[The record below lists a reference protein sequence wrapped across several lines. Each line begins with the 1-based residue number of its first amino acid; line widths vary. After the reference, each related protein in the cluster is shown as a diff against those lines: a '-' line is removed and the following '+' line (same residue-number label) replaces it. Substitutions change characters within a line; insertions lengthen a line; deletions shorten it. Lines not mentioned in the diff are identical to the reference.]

1 MLMKHFWLPALML
14 AMAATASA
22 QVLNVASIERVNV
35 NGLSIDEAVI
45 SPDGTQ
51 AVVSLNNSDA
61 LRVVNLSDGSTRQL
75 TQNGLTHDLRWT
87 ADSKTV
93 VYQQP
98 SYNKKHLRY
107 KEVKAV
113 NLATGKEKTIQKA
126 TRNLNGV
133 AVQGQQVQVVNNN
146 KVKATALDGQKVAQ
160 APVASISYGHLMLTQ
175 NGKTVQ
181 LDPNGSQNC
190 SYLWPSVSPDGTKI
204 VYFQV
209 GKGCQVCDLQGNVL
223 VSLGQLHAPAWL
235 DNNTIVAMNDKDN
248 GVVFT
253 SSEIVAANLQGERQ
267 VLTDSSVIAMNPT
280 AAGNKIAFTTPQG
293 EMYIINVTR

>member
-14 AMAATASA
+14 AMAVTASA
-22 QVLNVASIERVNV
+22 QVLNVASIDRVNV
-35 NGLSIDEAVI
+35 NGVSIDQAVL

-61 LRVVNLSDGSTRQL
+61 LRVVNLADGSTRQL
-75 TQNGLTHDLRWT
+75 TANGLTHDLRWT

-113 NLATGKEKTIQKA
+113 NLATGQEKTIQKA
-126 TRNLNGV
+126 SRNLNGV
-133 AVQGQQVQVVNNN
+133 AVQGQQVQVVNDK
-146 KVKATALDGQKVAQ
+146 KVKATNLDGQKMAQ

-175 NGKTVQ
+175 NGKTTQ
-181 LDPNGSQNC
+181 LDPNGSKNC
-190 SYLWPSVSPDGTKI
+190 SYLWPSVSPDGTK
-204 VYFQV
+204 VLYFDIN
-209 GKGCQVCDLQGNVL
+209 KGCQVCDLQGNVL
-223 VSLGQLHAPAWL
+223 ASFGRLHAPAWV
-235 DNNTIVAMNDKDN
+235 DDNTIVAMNDKDN

-253 SSEIVAANLQGERQ
+253 SSEIVAANLQGEKQ
-267 VLTDSSVIAMNPT
+267 VLTDSSVIAMYPSVAN
-280 AAGNKIAFTTPQG
+280 GKIGFTTPAG